1 MLIIVPITEG
11 SCENFMRA
19 KCLAWCQV
27 HCRSIVHAYPFI
39 YGTHAPYAIVGQNK
53 LLYGLNAL
61 YAVVM
66 QILVSAVLNNS
77 LYTLE
82 CSYFD
87 TKIFDV
93 CDILISKTC
102 WTEYMDV
109 KFWVQLQHVAY
120 ISSLCMFRSLL
131 VSYISAIQ
139 KKHVS
144 HIIFFSSHI

>member
-1 MLIIVPITEG
+1 M
-11 SCENFMRA
+11 
-19 KCLAWCQV
+19 
-27 HCRSIVHAYPFI
+27 HAYQFI
-39 YGTHAPYAIVGQNK
+39 YGTHAPYDIVGHNK

-102 WTEYMDV
+102 
-109 KFWVQLQHVAY
+109 
-120 ISSLCMFRSLL
+120 
-131 VSYISAIQ
+131 
-139 KKHVS
+139 
-144 HIIFFSSHI
+144 

>member
-1 MLIIVPITEG
+1 
-11 SCENFMRA
+11 MRILWEQSA
-19 KCLAWCQV
+19 SRHTVGAQCMHISYTW
-27 HCRSIVHAYPFI
+27 
-39 YGTHAPYAIVGQNK
+39 THAPRAIVGQNK

-66 QILVSAVLNNS
+66 QILVSALLNIS

-93 CDILISKTC
+93 CDILISKTG
-102 WTEYMDV
+102 WTEYMGV

-120 ISSLCMFRSLL
+120 ISSICMFRHLL
-131 VSYISAIQ
+131 VSYISVIQ
-139 KKHVS
+139 KKHNVS
-144 HIIFFSSHI
+144 HIRFFSSHI